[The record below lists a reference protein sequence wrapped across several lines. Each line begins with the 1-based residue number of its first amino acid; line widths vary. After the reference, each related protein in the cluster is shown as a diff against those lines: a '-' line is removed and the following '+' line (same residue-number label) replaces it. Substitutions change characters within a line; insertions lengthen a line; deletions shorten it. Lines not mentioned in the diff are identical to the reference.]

1 MAPED
6 RARAY
11 ERGLGERAGSAAIT
25 LAFNDIIT
33 NAEANGTAADFVRDK
48 IREIVRDPATA
59 EALCPTTHPI
69 GTKRI
74 CVDTDYFA
82 TYNRADVT
90 LVDVAQR
97 PDRAAH
103 PARDRDHERRPT
115 SST

>member
-1 MAPED
+1 M
-6 RARAY
+6 
-11 ERGLGERAGSAAIT
+11 
-25 LAFNDIIT
+25 

-74 CVDTDYFA
+74 CVDTDYYA
-82 TYNRADVT
+82 TYNRDNVT
-90 LVDVAQR
+90 LVDVRSAPIERLTPPGSR
-97 PDRAAH
+97 PRAGS
-103 PARDRDHERRPT
+103 T